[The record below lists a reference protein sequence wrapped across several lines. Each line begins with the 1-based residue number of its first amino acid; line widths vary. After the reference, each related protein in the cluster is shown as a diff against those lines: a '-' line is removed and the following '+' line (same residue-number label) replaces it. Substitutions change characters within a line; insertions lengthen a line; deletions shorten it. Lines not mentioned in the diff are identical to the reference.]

1 MYFLIVF
8 CSFLHS
14 GTEYAQNNA
23 FHKNL
28 FSKST
33 IPLYYIAK
41 IRIDRKFIYRHY
53 ADDVSKSRF

>member
-14 GTEYAQNNA
+14 STEYVQNST

-41 IRIDRKFIYRHY
+41 IQNRQKIYLR
-53 ADDVSKSRF
+53 ALRG